1 MVEIKQDTHYT
12 HDRNNQEVFTLK
24 IKKHSEHA
32 MSYACSYTIAELREI
47 VDEITVFLEGR
58 DNERNTAN

>member
-1 MVEIKQDTHYT
+1 MVEIKQDIHYT
-12 HDRNNQEVFTLK
+12 HDRDNQEVFTLK
-24 IKKHSEHA
+24 IKKHSEHS

-58 DNERNTAN
+58 DNANLKN